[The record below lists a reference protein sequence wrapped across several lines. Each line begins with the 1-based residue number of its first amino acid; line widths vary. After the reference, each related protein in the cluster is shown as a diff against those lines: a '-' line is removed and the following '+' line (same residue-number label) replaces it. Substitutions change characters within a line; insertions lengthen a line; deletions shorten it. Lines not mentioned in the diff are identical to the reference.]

1 MNKKIYNILK
11 KNDIKID
18 EDLFYYGWA
27 NFTHYFVYLIFTFI
41 LAFYCNCFKQT
52 IIFLLLYIPL
62 RRYIGGFHFSS
73 NIICI
78 FFSTLISIIPPLL
91 SKQFFVSFRLVILT
105 SLILL
110 IETFLIAPVDHKNKR
125 LTNNQINLYKK
136 KSIIIEFLY
145 IGFIIIS
152 YKYSIH
158 ILINI
163 IFSVIV
169 MIFHLGVG
177 TLIMPLI
184 SLALFAGI
192 TAYDMQKSLQ
202 LYNYASSNP
211 EMLEKLSIYG
221 AFNLYLDFVNIF
233 LDILQLLGDNK

>member
-1 MNKKIYNILK
+1 MDNKTYEYVEDRSMTIQQYINNIFKWMIIGVLTTFVTAFALERSSFMSYAGMLPFILIIFQFAVVIGLSRRLMTMKPITAKVLYMIYSVITGVTFSYVIASYTSFSVSLAFLVAAIYFGVLVVLGTV
-11 KNDIKID
+11 IKM
-18 EDLFYYGWA
+18 DLTRIGTICLA
-27 NFTHYFVYLIFTFI
+27 GLFVY
-41 LAFYCNCFKQT
+41 
-52 IIFLLLYIPL
+52 
-62 RRYIGGFHFSS
+62 
-73 NIICI
+73 
-78 FFSTLISIIPPLL
+78 
-91 SKQFFVSFRLVILT
+91 
-105 SLILL
+105 
-110 IETFLIAPVDHKNKR
+110 
-125 LTNNQINLYKK
+125 
-136 KSIIIEFLY
+136 
-145 IGFIIIS
+145 
-152 YKYSIH
+152 
-158 ILINI
+158 I

-192 TAYDMQKSLQ
+192 TVYDMQKSLQ

>member
-1 MNKKIYNILK
+1 MDNKTYEYVEDRSMTIQQYINNIFKWMVIGVLTTFVTAFALEKSSFMSYAGMLPFILIIFQFAVVIGLSRRLMTMKPITAKVLYMIYSVITGVTFSYVAFLVAAIYFGVLVVLGTV
-11 KNDIKID
+11 IKM
-18 EDLFYYGWA
+18 DLTRIGTICLA
-27 NFTHYFVYLIFTFI
+27 GLFVY
-41 LAFYCNCFKQT
+41 
-52 IIFLLLYIPL
+52 
-62 RRYIGGFHFSS
+62 
-73 NIICI
+73 
-78 FFSTLISIIPPLL
+78 
-91 SKQFFVSFRLVILT
+91 
-105 SLILL
+105 
-110 IETFLIAPVDHKNKR
+110 
-125 LTNNQINLYKK
+125 
-136 KSIIIEFLY
+136 
-145 IGFIIIS
+145 
-152 YKYSIH
+152 
-158 ILINI
+158 I

-202 LYNYASSNP
+202 LYNHASSNP

>member
-1 MNKKIYNILK
+1 MDNKTYEYVEDRSMTIQQYINNIFKWMVIGVLTTFVTAFALEKSSFMSSAGMLPFILIIFQFAVVIGLSRRLMTMKPITAKVLYMIYSVITGVTFSYVIASYTSFSVALAFLVAAIYFGVLVVLGTV
-11 KNDIKID
+11 IKM
-18 EDLFYYGWA
+18 DLTRIGTICLA
-27 NFTHYFVYLIFTFI
+27 GLFVY
-41 LAFYCNCFKQT
+41 
-52 IIFLLLYIPL
+52 
-62 RRYIGGFHFSS
+62 
-73 NIICI
+73 
-78 FFSTLISIIPPLL
+78 
-91 SKQFFVSFRLVILT
+91 
-105 SLILL
+105 
-110 IETFLIAPVDHKNKR
+110 
-125 LTNNQINLYKK
+125 
-136 KSIIIEFLY
+136 
-145 IGFIIIS
+145 
-152 YKYSIH
+152 
-158 ILINI
+158 I

-184 SLALFAGI
+184 SLVLFAGI

>member
-1 MNKKIYNILK
+1 MDNKTCEYVEDRSMTIQQYINNIFKWMIIGVLTTFVTAFALEKSSFMSYAGMLPFILIIFQFAVVIGLSRRLMTMKPITAKVLYMIYSVITGVTFSYVIASYTSFSVALAFLVAAIYFGVLVVLGTV
-11 KNDIKID
+11 IKM
-18 EDLFYYGWA
+18 DLTRIGTICLA
-27 NFTHYFVYLIFTFI
+27 GLFVY
-41 LAFYCNCFKQT
+41 
-52 IIFLLLYIPL
+52 
-62 RRYIGGFHFSS
+62 
-73 NIICI
+73 
-78 FFSTLISIIPPLL
+78 
-91 SKQFFVSFRLVILT
+91 
-105 SLILL
+105 
-110 IETFLIAPVDHKNKR
+110 
-125 LTNNQINLYKK
+125 
-136 KSIIIEFLY
+136 
-145 IGFIIIS
+145 
-152 YKYSIH
+152 
-158 ILINI
+158 I

-192 TAYDMQKSLQ
+192 TVYDMQKSLQ